1 VISDHVWVDP
11 VYRPG
16 LITFPRGLSDGR
28 VALRAWTYGDLA
40 WVEEASQVPVIP
52 AGTTVPNHFTEA
64 SGRSFIERQWGRW
77 ESGEGLSM
85 AITDALTGT
94 AVGFVTVL
102 HRQQPGVAGL
112 GYGIAASRRDQQFAS
127 GGARLLS
134 RWALSLPTLHR
145 LEALVEPRNLGSIRV
160 LEKIGFRREGLLR
173 KYLDVAGVNS
183 DAWLYSLLPDDIG
196 DEIPRAGG

>member
-1 VISDHVWVDP
+1 VDP

-16 LITFPRGLSDGR
+16 LITSPRGLNDGR
-28 VALRAWTYGDLA
+28 VALRAWSYGDLA
-40 WVEEASQVPVIP
+40 WVEEASQDPVIT

-77 ESGEGLSM
+77 ESGEGLSL
-85 AITDALTGT
+85 AITDVLTDT

-102 HRQQPGVAGL
+102 NRQQPGVAGV
-112 GYGIAASRRDQQFAS
+112 GYGIAASRRGQQSAS

-134 RWALSLPTLHR
+134 RWALNLPTIHR

-173 KYLDVAGVNS
+173 RYLDVAGVHR

-196 DEIPRAGG
+196 NVIPREVGSR